1 MEVRLDFNVLQQV
14 LFPSRDFQ
22 FLLYFCKQDMGLL
35 FERANEMSDTLS
47 KTLRDAHVVRTL
59 QTEASRSA
67 VDLARSVVELTETT
81 HSELGKINRTAY
93 EIQQQ
98 LLQREPRGWPW
109 SDVIYKILAIVWRGK
124 SVKFC

>member
-1 MEVRLDFNVLQQV
+1 
-14 LFPSRDFQ
+14 
-22 FLLYFCKQDMGLL
+22 MGLL
-35 FERANEMSDTLS
+35 FERANETSDTLS

-81 HSELGKINRTAY
+81 HSELGKINGTAY
-93 EIQQQ
+93 EIQQL

-109 SDVIYKILAIVWRGK
+109 SDVICKMLGLVWRGE
-124 SVKFC
+124 SVNFC